1 MKVEAAESSVFASQ
15 QVMAKRSTEHAE
27 KAALSEQLQSY
38 QAGSGAVPAGETTRY
53 DFTRISPADLYETV
67 EGLVSSG
74 RLGREEGSALLG
86 LISSPRENVGSVP
99 PSNVFQPINVF
110 DTIQQGVAGASSR
123 SEVQNTESLQ
133 RAAEALNRFQGQVSS
148 ISVYV

>member
-15 QVMAKRSTEHAE
+15 QVMAKRSTDHAE
-27 KAALSEQLQSY
+27 KAELSEQLQSY
-38 QAGSGAVPAGETTRY
+38 QAGSGVVPAGQTTRY
-53 DFTRISPADLYETV
+53 DFTRISPAELYETV
-67 EGLVSSG
+67 DSLVSSG
-74 RLGREEGSALLG
+74 QLGREEGSALLSF
-86 LISSPRENVGSVP
+86 ISSPRTESGSVP

>member
-38 QAGSGAVPAGETTRY
+38 QAGSGAVPVGQTTRY
-53 DFTRISPADLYETV
+53 DFTRISPAELYETV

-86 LISSPRENVGSVP
+86 FIASPRENVGSVP

-133 RAAEALNRFQGQVSS
+133 RAAEALNRFQGRVSS

>member
-27 KAALSEQLQSY
+27 KVALSEQLQSY

-53 DFTRISPADLYETV
+53 DFTRISPAELYETV
-67 EGLVSSG
+67 GSLVSSG
-74 RLGREEGSALLG
+74 QLGREEGSALLG
-86 LISSPRENVGSVP
+86 FISSPPAEGGSVP

>member
-27 KAALSEQLQSY
+27 KVALSEQLQSY

-53 DFTRISPADLYETV
+53 DFTRISPAELYETV
-67 EGLVSSG
+67 GSLVSSG
-74 RLGREEGSALLG
+74 QLGREEGSALLG
-86 LISSPRENVGSVP
+86 FISSPPTEGGSIP

>member
-27 KAALSEQLQSY
+27 KVAQSEPRQSD
-38 QAGSGAVPAGETTRY
+38 QTGSGAVPAGETTRY
-53 DFTRISPADLYETV
+53 DFTRISPAELYETV
-67 EGLVSSG
+67 GSLVNSG
-74 RLGREEGSALLG
+74 QLGREEGSALLS
-86 LISSPRENVGSVP
+86 LISSPRTEGGSIP

>member
-1 MKVEAAESSVFASQ
+1 MKVESAESSVFASQ

-38 QAGSGAVPAGETTRY
+38 QAGSSVVPAGETTRY
-53 DFTRISPADLYETV
+53 DFTRISPAELYETV

-86 LISSPRENVGSVP
+86 FIASPRENVGSVP

>member
-1 MKVEAAESSVFASQ
+1 MKVEAPESSVFASQ

-38 QAGSGAVPAGETTRY
+38 QVGSGAVPVGGTTRY
-53 DFTRISPADLYETV
+53 DFTRISPAELYDTV

-86 LISSPRENVGSVP
+86 FVSSPRAEGGSIP

>member
-1 MKVEAAESSVFASQ
+1 MKIEAAESSVFASQ

-53 DFTRISPADLYETV
+53 DFTRISPAELYETV

-74 RLGREEGSALLG
+74 RMGREEGSALLG

>member
-27 KAALSEQLQSY
+27 KVALSEQLQSY
-38 QAGSGAVPAGETTRY
+38 QAGSGAVPAGQTTRY
-53 DFTRISPADLYETV
+53 DFTRISPAELYETV
-67 EGLVSSG
+67 GSLVSSG
-74 RLGREEGSALLG
+74 QLGRENGSALLG
-86 LISSPRENVGSVP
+86 FISSPRANIGSVP